1 MARQLIIPFL
11 ITANYQTSLA
21 IRQLRGELAQLPAEL
36 TALRA
41 ASAEVYALGAMGLFS
56 FGMLAVGAQQLA
68 SALASAQRMAALAA
82 IASGEFAA
90 AQSASSAILREA
102 AQVAASSTTPLTEV
116 ASAYLEAARAGLTL
130 SEASTLVRQAL
141 TLSEVSGTDLSETV
155 RSLFG
160 VFRNMGIPITKE
172 YADTITSE
180 LSYALDQSIMD
191 LDDFANAMKY
201 VGPIAGQLRVPLH
214 DLFAA
219 LMTLHDAGIR
229 GSIAGTGLARM
240 LVRLEA
246 PTATARRALA
256 QLGVDWHRLRPSA
269 NNLADVIDL
278 LAASVDEL
286 TIRVLLGERA
296 ERAFYAILQ
305 QGTDVLRMHAAELQR
320 IGRTST
326 YAQEKLEA
334 LYETPAVRLAKA
346 ANALRTYAAQ
356 LVEPLLHVQLTI
368 LEGLGSIARQI
379 SESPLLRALT
389 KFGVGFASLFGTIG
403 LVVAGFSWLAGRML
417 ELSAISQ
424 HFLMVLDRIQASVK
438 ALTTMS
444 LRTPL
449 LGLWEGI
456 KALFGF
462 GGIERLATLVTTRL
476 RLSELT
482 SAIAGP
488 LIFMR
493 RAQRVPPLLS
503 PIPEVLAMQ
512 SGSAREALRQ
522 LGASLEEFLAAGVA
536 LGPLPATIPAIPTR
550 TGSEIA
556 QALWAAIMAGAAN
569 AKSPIASAIAKDMV
583 RALASFAASPLPAS
597 VRRTW
602 RTAFAQQIANVIG
615 QVPFEDDL
623 AAWLQAVRDTLLI
636 QIQTLGVFVTP
647 AMLRQLGKT
656 RRSFGKIAAALADA
670 FDCAFSSALDQ
681 VKIAEAER
689 FLQEPAVRQAAGISR
704 GVQAALQGFAQ
715 ALTSATIQDLPA
727 LLENLSRALTGE
739 LQGLN
744 KEFLPF
750 LREYQMKAAAVLRS
764 AAVPWT
770 ARAWL
775 GGMAAMP
782 TDALTEIAVQ
792 SLSLMTGLAAR
803 GRLARLPLPT
813 VVERLTT
820 ELSAFWQNLPEEVV
834 APLRAGLAFGMGAE
848 RLPKR
853 SIMENLRKSLVSQLE
868 TLRRRRVLGL
878 ATAEELA
885 RLPQVQQQLQF
896 VTGMLLTEPLQAAY
910 RQVLQNWQ
918 KSVPPQL
925 TRFRATIRAF
935 ATAPKHQLREALA
948 TLGYDLPQIIARVIR
963 EGDTFTQAV
972 LQELRQRFTGR
983 TLASLEKSWTTLA
996 DAIKGAY
1003 GQVQLGLGPIRRVYQ
1018 LVTSLGLPPE
1028 IAREIL
1034 VQMRAGILQLM
1045 AEQIAMGRGIKEASE
1060 QLLQQVTVAGPLQR
1074 LAQFL
1079 RRLWSSALFAPL
1091 RWIGRLFSPLVAPL
1105 RAFVLALPRL
1115 MLNAISAA
1123 LGVPVLGPILNVVGI
1138 TLRAFWQRIAQ
1149 AILQS
1154 SLWQQAITPLT
1165 GALASLPQ
1173 ALVGADIWR
1182 AVSASLRGGL
1192 GRFLKI
1198 FGVANIALLIG
1209 SFIVDLIPWQDV
1221 FNLLGVN
1228 TSPEMR
1234 ATFELLGRNIRRVI
1248 SALLLG
1254 IVGAIKAVVWDL
1266 TVGGFFSWRAG
1277 EGWLGAWFR
1286 TLDWLGKRWGE
1297 IWAQAI
1303 EEREARLRALRLE
1316 SIQRIKD
1323 FELTI
1328 KELLYSF
1335 NASFESIASL
1345 LASQWRKLADL
1356 RMRFAES
1363 LSVAPMGIGSEW
1375 DEIGRFFD
1383 TLARGWEQ
1391 LDSVAAQLEKWTEQA
1406 VSIRLAL
1413 GNLGEQMRSFLEA
1426 IRGWPW
1432 HRFGWEPGALEEPI
1446 PLIPTMPGGPQ
1457 VTLRQAL
1464 ESLQAQ
1470 FAPISGTIAEALR
1483 QTRQFYGSLPEEAK
1497 AQYSALIRWVEETD
1511 VLRQQVF
1518 EALQDIL
1525 APGEGKQPTPEM
1537 FQRLQELLQQFAG
1550 RLRPEHLRAAV
1561 FEPLREAI
1569 NRTASEL
1576 SDLQRAMAEI
1586 LDPRVV
1592 RDRLRQLA
1600 EAQFEYLTATARHF
1614 AEARSA
1620 MAEFLEEL
1628 GASERAI
1635 GELTA
1640 GAEALGAAWDRV
1652 IDILSRPAVS
1662 LQEVVAIF
1670 QDIFRVAGAETKE
1683 LRVKWQALYDALQR
1697 YNFMGATAEAAEEVR
1712 KRLAEFGQELLKI
1725 YGRLAE
1731 VAERLASRWREV
1743 AEDFAESWREDYLDA
1758 LREASAG
1765 EQRFTQLTLREA
1777 QLRAAMMR
1785 RLGVPE
1791 EHIRRATFLFL
1802 YERFKKLELLRM
1814 PTLREYAESYRSA
1827 AQALEDAG
1835 FIVDAAVARQ
1845 QEAAAEW
1852 QRGMRWWQM
1861 AMETLRLTGGII
1873 TSKVLDYLKK
1883 AREAFQAAAKASF
1896 DFKAALYGLSAVWKD
1911 LADLWSGSS
1920 DDLAGLQEKM
1930 ELFPVL
1936 LRAGWERLRD
1946 LWRQWWETFRLPP
1959 LERIVAQFR
1968 LRREWRK
1975 VMETLFPKPE
1985 EVADLITRQSR
1996 LLARWIE
2003 QGFVPAA
2010 AGMTLPQVR
2019 ELYIQQL
2026 QWLRQYYLQRIQE
2039 IQALMAQVPPFTRP
2053 WLELNR
2059 ELTATLE
2066 NLSEIEEQL
2075 RSIRLEL
2082 LNLELYAMPER
2093 VASLIVQQGPGLV
2106 SFLRQGP
2113 VSGISTLNFTIVV
2126 QTNDLQEGVQQALD
2140 QAQRQI
2146 AGFAMNR
2153 RVW

>member
-1 MARQLIIPFL
+1 MARQLVIPFL

-68 SALASAQRMAALAA
+68 ASLASAQRMAALAA
-82 IASGEFAA
+82 IASGQFAA
-90 AQSASSAILREA
+90 AQSVSSAILREA

-116 ASAYLEAARAGLTL
+116 AGAYLEAARAGLKL
-130 SEASTLVRQAL
+130 SEASTVVQQAL

-191 LDDFANAMKY
+191 LDDFANAIKY

-256 QLGVDWHRLRPSA
+256 QLGVDWHQLRPSA

-305 QGTDVLRMHAAELQR
+305 RGTDVLRMHAAVLRR

-334 LYETPAVRLAKA
+334 LYEAPAVRLAKA
-346 ANALRTYAAQ
+346 ANALRIHAAQ
-356 LVEPLLHVQLTI
+356 LVEPLLHVQLTM
-368 LEGLGSIARQI
+368 LEGLASVVQQI

-462 GGIERLATLVTTRL
+462 GGIERLATLVTARL

-488 LIFMR
+488 LVFSR

-512 SGSAREALRQ
+512 FGSAREALRQ
-522 LGASLEEFLAAGVA
+522 LGASMEEFLSAGVA
-536 LGPLPATIPAIPTR
+536 LGPLPATIPTIPTR
-550 TGSEIA
+550 TGAEVA

-569 AKSPIASAIAKDMV
+569 AKGPIASAIAKDMV
-583 RALASFAASPLPAS
+583 KALASFAASPLPAS
-597 VRRTW
+597 VRRAW
-602 RTAFAQQIANVIG
+602 RTTFAQQIANVIN

-623 AAWLQAVRDTLLI
+623 TAWLQAVRDTLLI
-636 QIQTLGVFVTP
+636 QIQTLGVFITP
-647 AMLRQLGKT
+647 AMLRQLGRT
-656 RRSFGKIAAALADA
+656 RRSFGKIAAELAAA
-670 FDCAFSSALDQ
+670 FDRAFSSALDQ

-689 FLQEPAVRQAAGISR
+689 FLQDAAVRQAAGISR
-704 GVQAALQGFAQ
+704 SVQAALQGFAQ

-764 AAVPWT
+764 APVPWT

-782 TDALTEIAVQ
+782 TDALAEVAVQ

-813 VVERLTT
+813 LVERLTT
-820 ELSAFWQNLPEEVV
+820 ELSAFWQNLPEEIV

-848 RLPKR
+848 RVPKR
-853 SIMENLRKSLVSQLE
+853 SILENLRKSLVSQLE

-963 EGDTFTQAV
+963 EGDAFTQAV
-972 LQELRQRFTGR
+972 LQELRQRFSGR
-983 TLASLEKSWTTLA
+983 ALASLEKSWTTLA

-1003 GQVQLGLGPIRRVYQ
+1003 GQVRLGLGPIRRVYQ
-1018 LVTSLGLPPE
+1018 LITSLGLPPE

-1045 AEQIAMGRGIKEASE
+1045 AEQIAMGRGVKEASE
-1060 QLLQQVTVAGPLQR
+1060 QLLQQATVAGPLQR
-1074 LAQFL
+1074 LAEFL
-1079 RRLWSSALFAPL
+1079 RRLWNSILFAPL
-1091 RWIGRLFSPLVAPL
+1091 RWIGRLFSPFAAPL
-1105 RAFVLALPRL
+1105 RGFVLALPRL
-1115 MLNAISAA
+1115 MLNAMSAA
-1123 LGVPVLGPILNVVGI
+1123 LGVPVLGPILNVVGT
-1138 TLRAFWQRIAQ
+1138 TLRAFWQRVAQ
-1149 AILQS
+1149 AISQS
-1154 SLWQQAITPLT
+1154 WLWQQAITPLA

-1173 ALVGADIWR
+1173 MLVGKDIWR
-1182 AVSASLRGGL
+1182 AVSSSLGGRIGGFVKGATVAGVSASIAS
-1192 GRFLKI
+1192 F
-1198 FGVANIALLIG
+1198 VA
-1209 SFIVDLIPWQDV
+1209 DLIPWKDLLR
-1221 FNLLGVN
+1221 FLGVRM
-1228 TSPEMR
+1228 TPER
-1234 ATFELLGRNIRRVI
+1234 QAKFELLGPLVRRAI
-1248 SALLLG
+1248 SVSLLTWFG
-1254 IVGAIKAVVWDL
+1254 IFKAVLWDL
-1266 TVGGFFSWRAG
+1266 TVGGFLSWRSG
-1277 EGWLGAWFR
+1277 QGWLAPFFN
-1286 TLDWLGKRWGE
+1286 TIDWIIKVWKKSREELLSEQRRRAE
-1297 IWAQAI
+1297 AI
-1303 EEREARLRALRLE
+1303 QLE
-1316 SIQRIKD
+1316 SARQMKD
-1323 FELTI
+1323 FERALQD
-1328 KELLYSF
+1328 LNDLF
-1335 NASFESIASL
+1335 DASFKSLSSL
-1345 LASQWRKLADL
+1345 LRAQWRKSADIHRRLAEGL
-1356 RMRFAES
+1356 
-1363 LSVAPMGIGSEW
+1363 LIAPLGIGEEW
-1375 DEIGRFFD
+1375 NQLGRFFA
-1383 TLARGWEQ
+1383 TLAQGPEQ
-1391 LDSVAAQLEKWTEQA
+1391 LAEIDQQLHKWTNQFNQIRTVFSALVGASSDLQAIASGLQEAPWSELAQGSEDALKAIVHIRGQPVSFGQALNWLRGQLAESGPFVHALQRARQFYESLPGEAKIRYQGVKRWIDETLTTRQRLEK
-1406 VSIRLAL
+1406 
-1413 GNLGEQMRSFLEA
+1413 A
-1426 IRGWPW
+1426 IGDLLKVPSPAN
-1432 HRFGWEPGALEEPI
+1432 FKAFQEALEE
-1446 PLIPTMPGGPQ
+1446 LT
-1457 VTLRQAL
+1457 
-1464 ESLQAQ
+1464 
-1470 FAPISGTIAEALR
+1470 
-1483 QTRQFYGSLPEEAK
+1483 
-1497 AQYSALIRWVEETD
+1497 
-1511 VLRQQVF
+1511 
-1518 EALQDIL
+1518 
-1525 APGEGKQPTPEM
+1525 
-1537 FQRLQELLQQFAG
+1537 G
-1550 RLRPEHLRAAV
+1550 RLRPDMLRSAV
-1561 FEPLREAI
+1561 FEPLREGIAETANQLAELRRAI
-1569 NRTASEL
+1569 WDA
-1576 SDLQRAMAEI
+1576 

-1592 RDRLRQLA
+1592 RDRLRELA
-1600 EAQFEYLTATARHF
+1600 EAQFTYLTATTRHF
-1614 AEARSA
+1614 AETRSA
-1620 MAEFLEEL
+1620 IADFLEGLNLSEQAINQLSL
-1628 GASERAI
+1628 GAD
-1635 GELTA
+1635 
-1640 GAEALGAAWDRV
+1640 ALSAAWNRV
-1652 IDILSRPAVS
+1652 IDVFSRPAIS
-1662 LQEVVAIF
+1662 LQEAITIF
-1670 QDIFRVAGAETKE
+1670 RDIFAIAGDEAKE
-1683 LRVKWQALYDALQR
+1683 VEVKWQALYDALQR

-1731 VAERLASRWREV
+1731 VAERLAARWREA
-1743 AEDFAESWREDYLDA
+1743 AEDFAESWREDYLGA
-1758 LREASAG
+1758 LREAFAG
-1765 EQRFTQLTLREA
+1765 EQRFSQLILREA

-1791 EHIRRATFLFL
+1791 EQVRRATLLFL
-1802 YERFKKLELLRM
+1802 HERFKKLELLRL
-1814 PTLREYAESYRSA
+1814 PTLREYAEFYRGA
-1827 AQALEDAG
+1827 AQVLEDAG

-1845 QEAAAEW
+1845 QEAAIEW
-1852 QRGMRWWQM
+1852 QRGLRWWQM
-1861 AMETLRLTGGII
+1861 AMETLHLTGGVI
-1873 TSKVLDYLKK
+1873 TSKVLDYLNR
-1883 AREAFQAAAKASF
+1883 AREAFQAAARASL

-1911 LADLWSGSS
+1911 LADLWSGAS
-1920 DDLAGLQEKM
+1920 DDLAGLQEKV
-1930 ELFPVL
+1930 ELFPVM

-1946 LWRQWWETFRLPP
+1946 LWRQWRETFRLPP
-1959 LERIVAQFR
+1959 LERIITQIR

-1985 EVADLITRQSR
+1985 ETADLVTRQSR

-2003 QGFVPAA
+2003 QGYVPAA

-2019 ELYIQQL
+2019 QLYLQQL

-2113 VSGISTLNFTIVV
+2113 VAGISTLNFTIVV
-2126 QTNDLQEGVQQALD
+2126 QTNDLQEGVQQALY

-2146 AGFAMNR
+2146 AGFAMDR